1 MCLADLAQVVTL
13 SDDGTVA
20 DVAVRGRHQQVLL
33 SMLADEATTVT
44 AGDWL
49 VVHSGL
55 ALGRI
60 DVAEAIARRRLL
72 DELMGSDP

>member
-1 MCLADLAQVVTL
+1 MCLADLAQVVTV
-13 SDDGTVA
+13 SDDGTIAAVA
-20 DVAVRGRHQQVLL
+20 ARGRHQQVLL
-33 SMLADEATTVT
+33 TMLADEATTVT

-60 DVAEAIARRRLL
+60 DVAEATVRRRLL
-72 DELMGSDP
+72 DELLGSDS